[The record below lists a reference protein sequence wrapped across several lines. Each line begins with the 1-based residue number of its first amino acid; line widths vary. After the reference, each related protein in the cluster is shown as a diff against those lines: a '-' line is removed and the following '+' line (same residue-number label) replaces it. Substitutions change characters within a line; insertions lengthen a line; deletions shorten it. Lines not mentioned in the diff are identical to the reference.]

1 MPPTVALLLSAAV
14 AAAATPNV
22 VLLMVDSMDGRV
34 VGTGSVAQFVETPAL
49 DGLSQAGVTFEN
61 TYTPSP
67 QCVPGRVAMLT
78 GLRPDQ
84 TRAFDNGHGLAAEP
98 YNGKLDANCVLYY
111 DTDLCTSWAAESRA
125 NASLL
130 DVASANAD
138 SFRVFGKIDLGANA
152 NARFGGND
160 TSADGFHNGPS
171 LAIVTRGAD
180 VRRPTKPDPINI
192 TGEDVDDVHPEDW
205 ATIDRCVDYLNND
218 AAGAGSFFLHC
229 SLNIPHPAFQTNETW
244 LAKVNR
250 SRVRALPPVW
260 QVPGTVTQNSTEMH
274 PYDVYQTM
282 SKAVYRDFTAEEV
295 ATVRETYF
303 AMCAEADYLLGRV
316 VDAAAP
322 FWNDSYVVFISD
334 HGEMNMEHR
343 QVWKN
348 AFYEASARV
357 PFIVSGGLVP
367 SSQRGAVV
375 SDFTSLL
382 DVFPTVN
389 AMLGVADPQRP
400 APGVVLNGVNLL
412 PRVQGVAG
420 AAPSADRAVVAQY
433 HSNLGSTGAFMVRK
447 HQWKYVRFA
456 TTNFE
461 IFEAFAPRLFDVE
474 NDPNELHDVA
484 AAHADV
490 LADLEATLKA
500 ELATGANRASAGGD
514 PEEVDRAAMRLNRDV
529 YAKFFLDAIN
539 AAAAA
544 RRLERCAANPPSR
557 REDPEFEA
565 PCVVYDP
572 SRRAAGEN
580 DVRSLLEAVYQGF
593 DDADMAKVDAWYA
606 AGP

>member
-1 MPPTVALLLSAAV
+1 M
-14 AAAATPNV
+14 AATRTV
-22 VLLMVDSMDGRV
+22 HED
-34 VGTGSVAQFVETPAL
+34 
-49 DGLSQAGVTFEN
+49 
-61 TYTPSP
+61 
-67 QCVPGRVAMLT
+67 
-78 GLRPDQ
+78 
-84 TRAFDNGHGLAAEP
+84 EP
-98 YNGKLDANCVLYY
+98 HRYY

-229 SLNIPHPAFQTNETW
+229 SLNIPHPAFQTNATW

-295 ATVRETYF
+295 ATVRETRVCRADFEDAGRGHSVEMGSRRRRGCEVDIHRRGTPRPGPEEAGARLRYF

-334 HGEMNMEHR
+334 HG
-343 QVWKN
+343 
-348 AFYEASARV
+348 
-357 PFIVSGGLVP
+357 
-367 SSQRGAVV
+367 
-375 SDFTSLL
+375 
-382 DVFPTVN
+382 
-389 AMLGVADPQRP
+389 
-400 APGVVLNGVNLL
+400 
-412 PRVQGVAG
+412 
-420 AAPSADRAVVAQY
+420 
-433 HSNLGSTGAFMVRK
+433 
-447 HQWKYVRFA
+447 
-456 TTNFE
+456 
-461 IFEAFAPRLFDVE
+461 
-474 NDPNELHDVA
+474 
-484 AAHADV
+484 
-490 LADLEATLKA
+490 
-500 ELATGANRASAGGD
+500 
-514 PEEVDRAAMRLNRDV
+514 
-529 YAKFFLDAIN
+529 
-539 AAAAA
+539 AAAAPKSPA
-544 RRLERCAANPPSR
+544 SGDGSPRNIHVVWPQRRRGRPPR
-557 REDPEFEA
+557 
-565 PCVVYDP
+565 
-572 SRRAAGEN
+572 
-580 DVRSLLEAVYQGF
+580 
-593 DDADMAKVDAWYA
+593 K
-606 AGP
+606 